1 MIDYINKLFSNHYF
15 QIFLTLF
22 LGMFAGLTLR
32 PIPKVLQT
40 TISNCFI
47 YKLIILI
54 LLGCR
59 IFCPIDYD
67 KLIAIITIS
76 FLLLLF
82 LDILRY
88 NF

>member
-1 MIDYINKLFSNHYF
+1 MIEHINNLFANKYF

-32 PIPKVLQT
+32 PIPRILQT
-40 TISNCFI
+40 TVSNCFF

-67 KLIAIITIS
+67 KLFAIIAIS

-88 NF
+88 YV